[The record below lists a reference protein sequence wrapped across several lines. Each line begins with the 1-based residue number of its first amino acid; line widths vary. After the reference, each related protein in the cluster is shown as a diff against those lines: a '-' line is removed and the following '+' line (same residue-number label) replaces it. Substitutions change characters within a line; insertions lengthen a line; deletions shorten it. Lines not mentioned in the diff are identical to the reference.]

1 MTVKLD
7 QSAVHLLKCL
17 RRERALCTTAA
28 CIAQRSIVVRF
39 VVVLLVVVAYLVVE
53 KEN

>member
-7 QSAVHLLKCL
+7 QSADNFLKCL

-28 CIAQRSIVVRF
+28 CITAVVVRF
-39 VVVLLVVVAYLVVE
+39 VLVLLVVVVAYLVEE